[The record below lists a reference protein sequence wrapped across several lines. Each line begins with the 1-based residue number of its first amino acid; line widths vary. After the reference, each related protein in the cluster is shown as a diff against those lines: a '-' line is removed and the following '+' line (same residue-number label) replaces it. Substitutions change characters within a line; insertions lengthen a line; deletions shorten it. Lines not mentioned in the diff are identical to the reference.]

1 MVMQLPCHVNA
12 SALSAPVAILAGSSE
27 GDKPSLSDRR
37 RRAKPPRPGP
47 LKRPNRSSHGL
58 DCNACLSSPEGGRG
72 FSCVFRHHLLKNQPL
87 SVGFFS
93 PASPSVGTGSGAWPL
108 ELAHPQVAIFGVDSA
123 VFCSLFSVALLN
135 IQGQMSCIGAG
146 LRAIGLFFRLLWRTR
161 PKQRKAQKNRF
172 AAACRCG
179 TDVSAS
185 LASRRLSTS

>member
-1 MVMQLPCHVNA
+1 MQAQIRSRLG
-12 SALSAPVAILAGSSE
+12 LVAGLGQLLE
-27 GDKPSLSDRR
+27 LRGLRTFFDKLRTAIHIS
-37 RRAKPPRPGP
+37 
-47 LKRPNRSSHGL
+47 N
-58 DCNACLSSPEGGRG
+58 C
-72 FSCVFRHHLLKNQPL
+72 HHLLKNQPL

-146 LRAIGLFFRLLWRTR
+146 LRAIGLLFRLLWRTR

>member
-1 MVMQLPCHVNA
+1 MQ
-12 SALSAPVAILAGSSE
+12 APAQRS
-27 GDKPSLSDRR
+27 K
-37 RRAKPPRPGP
+37 
-47 LKRPNRSSHGL
+47 KRPNHSTWRQSI
-58 DCNACLSSPEGGRG
+58 NACLSASEGGRG
-72 FSCVFRHHLLKNQPL
+72 FSSAFHHHLLKNQPL

-161 PKQRKAQKNRF
+161 PKQRMAQKNRF

-179 TDVSAS
+179 SDVSAR